1 MADSFK
7 IKYQGQV
14 TPLEVLDAAGSATST
29 IAHGNIGKTF
39 TGSSEVEIS
48 ADSARVHYKDYTTTT
63 SRVSL
68 EDSTIL
74 NGDLDIEFMFI
85 KIREAAGT
93 GTPDCQ
99 IDYNGGAGPYPLMK
113 LIGVNDF
120 LIFPRINSESDG
132 GNFFLLSS
140 GSTALAK
147 VDIIIGEYE

>member
-14 TPLEVLDAAGSATST
+14 TPIEVLDAAGDATAT
-29 IAHGNIGKTF
+29 IAHVNIGKTF

-48 ADSARVHYKDYTTTT
+48 ADSTRVHYKDYTTTT

-74 NGDLDIEFMFI
+74 NGDLDIEFIFI

-99 IDYNGGAGPYPLMK
+99 VDYNGGGGVYPLMK
-113 LIGVNDF
+113 MIGVNDF
-120 LIFPRINSESDG
+120 LIFPRINSEADG
-132 GNFFLLSS
+132 SLFYLLSS

-147 VDIIIGEYE
+147 VDIIVGEYE

>member
-48 ADSARVHYKDYTTTT
+48 ADSTRVHYKDYTTTT
-63 SRVSL
+63 SQVSL

-85 KIREAAGT
+85 KIREAAAG

-99 IDYNGGAGPYPLMK
+99 INYNGGGGVYPLMK
-113 LIGVNDF
+113 MIGVGDF
-120 LIFPRINSESDG
+120 CIFPRINSETDG
-132 GNFFLLSS
+132 GNFYLLSS

>member
-132 GNFFLLSS
+132 SLFYLLSS

>member
-1 MADSFK
+1 MADLFK
-7 IKYQGQV
+7 IQYSGRV
-14 TPLEVLDAAGSATST
+14 TPIEEVESADGSKTRIVHS
-29 IAHGNIGKTF
+29 NIDKTF
-39 TGSSEVEIS
+39 SGSSEVDIS
-48 ADSARVHYKDYTTTT
+48 GTSTRIHYKDYTTTT
-63 SRVSL
+63 SQVSL
-68 EDSTIL
+68 EHADIL

-85 KIREAAGT
+85 KIREAASS

-99 IDYNGGAGPYPLMK
+99 VNYNGGGGVYPLMK

-132 GNFFLLSS
+132 GNFYLLSS